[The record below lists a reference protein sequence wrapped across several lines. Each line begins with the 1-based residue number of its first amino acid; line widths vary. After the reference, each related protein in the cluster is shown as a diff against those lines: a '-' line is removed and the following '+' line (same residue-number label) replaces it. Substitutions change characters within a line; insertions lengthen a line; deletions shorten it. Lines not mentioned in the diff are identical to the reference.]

1 MVKSFGEVRKETAA
15 GGAKVKKS
23 MEALTE
29 KKELEEL
36 EEFAKNLD
44 AQIAEI
50 TVELKEYWASECS
63 TSGVE
68 EPKWVA

>member
-15 GGAKVKKS
+15 GGAKLKES

-29 KKELEEL
+29 KKQLEEL

-44 AQIAEI
+44 SQIAEI
-50 TVELKEYWASECS
+50 TVELKEYWGSKCA
-63 TSGVE
+63 TSGIE